1 MEKLEQKIESVLFFK
16 GEPMSKKD
24 LAEFFKVNL
33 GDLDASIEQLRK
45 ALEGRGIVLLENGDE
60 ISLGTSSE
68 FSELITQ
75 LQKSELQKD
84 LSKATMET
92 LSIILYK
99 NGVTRSEIDYIRGVN
114 SSFILRTLSIRG
126 LIEKTIDKKDSR
138 RYIYK
143 PTFELLGFMGVE
155 RVSDLPNYEFV
166 NKKLEE
172 SANELSE
179 VENKDEVT
187 EL

>member
-84 LSKATMET
+84 LSKAN
-92 LSIILYK
+92 LS
-99 NGVTRSEIDYIRGVN
+99 
-114 SSFILRTLSIRG
+114 
-126 LIEKTIDKKDSR
+126 
-138 RYIYK
+138 
-143 PTFELLGFMGVE
+143 
-155 RVSDLPNYEFV
+155 
-166 NKKLEE
+166 
-172 SANELSE
+172 
-179 VENKDEVT
+179 
-187 EL
+187 